1 MHWKSILYFKYFQQ
15 KYFMPR
21 YIGMFVNL
29 VVICDAQA
37 IQLGCLAHL
46 LRDQY
51 STDMRFSMKNPLQCN
66 AFSLPGRGSRLM
78 CRTTRAARPNI
89 VRVSE

>member
-1 MHWKSILYFKYFQQ
+1 
-15 KYFMPR
+15 MPR

-89 VRVSE
+89 VRFPFQFT